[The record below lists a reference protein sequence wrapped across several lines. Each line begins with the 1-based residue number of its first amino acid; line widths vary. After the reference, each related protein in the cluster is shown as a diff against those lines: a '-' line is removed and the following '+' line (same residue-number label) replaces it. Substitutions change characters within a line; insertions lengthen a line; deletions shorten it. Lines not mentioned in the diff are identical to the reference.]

1 MNVLEELKAAIA
13 RLHAAARAEGIEAN
27 STLGVWLTSQ
37 EMAMMTLA
45 EAMNWQVQRVEEFS
59 GAVERAMKAEVERV
73 RVAIQQCHAETAL
86 VRLKKNEA
94 VDLLKVEKVELA
106 RELGAEISNTIK
118 MAAMV
123 REVRFNRRQNWSAV
137 ALVATVLLGCFV
149 GGAVWNSYRADGS
162 VISRCLKNQHP
173 DENGKTYWCSMT
185 DVLAGS

>member
-1 MNVLEELKAAIA
+1 
-13 RLHAAARAEGIEAN
+13 
-27 STLGVWLTSQ
+27 
-37 EMAMMTLA
+37 
-45 EAMNWQVQRVEEFS
+45 
-59 GAVERAMKAEVERV
+59 MKAEVERV